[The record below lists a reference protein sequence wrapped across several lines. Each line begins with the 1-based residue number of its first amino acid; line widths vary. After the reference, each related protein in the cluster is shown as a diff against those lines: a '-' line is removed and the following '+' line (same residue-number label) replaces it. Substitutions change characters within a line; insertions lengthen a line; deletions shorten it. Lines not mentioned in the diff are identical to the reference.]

1 MKNNEKKIAMLIF
14 IIIVTEIVGMFSG
27 LLAGDIRQIYDGL
40 NKIPL
45 SPPGV
50 VFGIVWPLL
59 YLLMS
64 LSLYLTFTS
73 CENKKEKKK
82 VIYIYGVQ
90 LFFNFSWSII
100 FFNIQYMKVAILIVV
115 FLLFMVGYQITIFSK
130 NNKLA
135 GYLLVPYWLW
145 LLFATYLNVGFA
157 LIN

>member
-1 MKNNEKKIAMLIF
+1 MYGFFHLHKIFYTL
-14 IIIVTEIVGMFSG
+14 
-27 LLAGDIRQIYDGL
+27 
-40 NKIPL
+40 
-45 SPPGV
+45 
-50 VFGIVWPLL
+50 
-59 YLLMS
+59 
-64 LSLYLTFTS
+64 S

-135 GYLLVPYWLW
+135 GYLLVPYWLKR
-145 LLFATYLNVGFA
+145 LRSLVY
-157 LIN
+157 INKLVL

>member
-1 MKNNEKKIAMLIF
+1 MLIF